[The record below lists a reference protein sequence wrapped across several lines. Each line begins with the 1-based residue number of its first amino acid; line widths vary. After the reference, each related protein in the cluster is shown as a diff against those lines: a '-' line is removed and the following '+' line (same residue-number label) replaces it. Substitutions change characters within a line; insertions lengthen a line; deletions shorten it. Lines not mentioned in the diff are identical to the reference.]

1 VISHGASQLISSA
14 AGTRMALLTIEPL
27 ATAHTTGS
35 SRLGLHAGDL
45 LGVEGEVVAEHAGG
59 LLGGDLGHGGDV
71 VQDGG
76 DVVDQCEQGG
86 SGQVSPRLPFRSRK
100 LNAPRATCAA
110 LR

>member
-1 VISHGASQLISSA
+1 
-14 AGTRMALLTIEPL
+14 L

-76 DVVDQCEQGG
+76 DVVDECEQGG
-86 SGQVSPRLPFRSRK
+86 SGQPRQLRWQR
-100 LNAPRATCAA
+100 RAVVWRNTPPAGVWELQA
-110 LR
+110 VR